1 MIAQFNLLTYPRFI
15 IEGDN
20 EEDFL
25 WDLFDQLM
33 YGDNIHLDNLTIV
46 TDKCNLESNEDRIAH
61 RWSPQWLE
69 DQNNYFISKM
79 TGGIALSGISIPPES
94 VFLIH
99 SASLLSI
106 VMDKTFDHK
115 SFTTKLNYINRKYI
129 YECSEKLELLNKI
142 SKSDYFYPTIDS
154 ISLINYLVYKN
165 VIVINRYSDRLP
177 GIISDKEIEDQK
189 RKEIDE
195 LEYYKNL

>member
-1 MIAQFNLLTYPRFI
+1 MFRL
-15 IEGDN
+15 
-20 EEDFL
+20 FL
-25 WDLFDQLM
+25 EQL
-33 YGDNIHLDNLTIV
+33 NI
-46 TDKCNLESNEDRIAH
+46 K
-61 RWSPQWLE
+61 
-69 DQNNYFISKM
+69 
-79 TGGIALSGISIPPES
+79 
-94 VFLIH
+94 
-99 SASLLSI
+99 
-106 VMDKTFDHK
+106 
-115 SFTTKLNYINRKYI
+115 KLNYINRKYI